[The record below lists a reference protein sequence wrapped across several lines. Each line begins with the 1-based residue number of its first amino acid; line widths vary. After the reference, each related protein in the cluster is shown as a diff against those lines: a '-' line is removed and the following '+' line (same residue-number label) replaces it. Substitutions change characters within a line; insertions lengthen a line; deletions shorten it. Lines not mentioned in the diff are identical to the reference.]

1 MKNNPAPAPSGA
13 YKWIALSNTTLA
25 VLLAF
30 LNSSSLILALP
41 VIFRGIGINPLD
53 PGSFTYLLWLLIGYM
68 LVLAVL
74 VVTFGRLGD
83 LFGRTRIYNLGF
95 AIFTVGSLL
104 CAITWSTGTA
114 GAIELILFRVLQ
126 GVGSALLFANS
137 AAILTDAFPVHQRGM
152 ALGLNQVAGIA
163 GTLLGILVGGVL
175 AEIGWRWV
183 FLFNVPI
190 GIIGTV
196 WAYMSLKEIGV
207 RHREPID
214 WLGNITFAAGL
225 TMLLTGITYG
235 INPSGNSLMSW
246 TTPFVLGMIL
256 GGVALLIAFVFIE
269 RWVPAPMFR
278 LNLFRIRAFAAGNVA
293 GFLSSVARGGLMFM
307 LVIWLQG
314 IWLPMHGYNFEVT
327 PLWAG
332 IYMIPMSLG
341 FLIAGP
347 LFGRL
352 SDIYGAR
359 YFATG
364 GMVLAA
370 ITFALLIVLPVDFPY
385 VPFAALILLN
395 GLAMGM
401 FAAPNTAAIMNSVPA
416 RHRGVSSGMR
426 ATLINAGMPLSIS
439 VFFAFMILGM
449 NATVPA
455 SMYGGLT
462 QQGMPGPIAQRLA
475 DAPAIM
481 YLFAAF
487 LGYNPLATLI
497 PTTVLHALPPAEV
510 ATITSRTFFPQLISD
525 AFHRG
530 LTEVL
535 IFSIVMCLIAA
546 GASWLRGGKYVYHED
561 GKYAVGPEPLSD

>member
-1 MKNNPAPAPSGA
+1 MELSSPQSPASGT

-53 PGSFTYLLWLLIGYM
+53 PGSSTYLLWLLVGYM

-83 LFGRTRIYNLGF
+83 LYGRTRMYNLGF

-104 CAITWSTGTA
+104 CAVTWSTGPA
-114 GAIELILFRVLQ
+114 GALELIIFRVIQ
-126 GVGSALLFANS
+126 GIGSAFLFANS
-137 AAILTDAFPVHQRGM
+137 AAILTDAFPVEQRGM

-163 GTLLGILVGGVL
+163 GTLLGILVGGLL

-183 FLFNVPI
+183 FLVNVPI

-196 WAYMSLKEIGV
+196 WAYLSLREIGI
-207 RHREPID
+207 RKSEPID

-225 TMLLTGITYG
+225 TMVLTGITYG
-235 INPSGNSLMSW
+235 INPSGASLMSW
-246 TTPFVLGMIL
+246 TTPFVLGMLI
-256 GGVALLIAFVFIE
+256 GGIALLVAFVFIE
-269 RWVPAPMFR
+269 RRVRAPMFR

-293 GFLSSVARGGLMFM
+293 GFLASVARGGLMFM
-307 LVIWLQG
+307 LIIWLQG
-314 IWLPMHGYNFEVT
+314 IWLPMRGYDFEVT

-332 IYMIPMSLG
+332 IYMVPMSIG
-341 FLIAGP
+341 FLVAGP

-352 SDIYGAR
+352 SDRYGAR

-370 ITFALLIVLPVDFPY
+370 ISFGLMMVLPVDFPY
-385 VPFAALILLN
+385 PLFAVLILLN

-416 RHRGVSSGMR
+416 QHRGVSSGMR
-426 ATLINAGMPLSIS
+426 ATLINAGMPLSIGI
-439 VFFAFMILGM
+439 FFSLMILGM
-449 NATVPA
+449 NASVPSA
-455 SMYGGLT
+455 MYGGLT
-462 QQGMPGPIAQRLA
+462 QQGMPAPIAQRLA
-475 DAPAIM
+475 DAPAIT

-487 LGYNPLATLI
+487 LGYNPLGTMI
-497 PTTVLHALPPAEV
+497 PSQVLHALPPAQA
-510 ATITSRTFFPQLISD
+510 ATITSRTFFPQLISG
-525 AFHRG
+525 AFHHG
-530 LTEVL
+530 LAEVL
-535 IFSIVMCLIAA
+535 IFSIVMCLIAG
-546 GASWLRGGKYVYHED
+546 GASWLRGGKYVYRED
-561 GKYAVGPEPLSD
+561 GE

>member
-1 MKNNPAPAPSGA
+1 MKSSPAQATAGP
-13 YKWIALSNTTLA
+13 YKWIALSNTTLG

-53 PGSFTYLLWLLIGYM
+53 PSSFTYLLWLLTGYM

-83 LFGRTRIYNLGF
+83 IYGRTRMYNLGF

-104 CAITWSTGTA
+104 CALTWSTGPA
-114 GAIELILFRVLQ
+114 GALELIIFRVVQ
-126 GVGSALLFANS
+126 GVGSAFLFANS
-137 AAILTDAFPVHQRGM
+137 AAILTDAFPVEQRGM

-163 GTLLGILVGGVL
+163 GTLLGILVGGLL
-175 AEIGWRWV
+175 AEIGWRWI
-183 FLFNVPI
+183 FLVNVPI

-196 WAYMSLKEIGV
+196 WAYLSLKEIGI
-207 RHREPID
+207 RKSEPID

-235 INPSGNSLMSW
+235 INPSGTSLMSW
-246 TTPFVLGMIL
+246 TTPFVLGMLI
-256 GGVALLIAFVFIE
+256 GGIVLLVAFVFIE
-269 RWVPAPMFR
+269 RRVRMPMFR
-278 LNLFRIRAFAAGNVA
+278 LNLFRIRAFAAGNLA
-293 GFLSSVARGGLMFM
+293 GFLSAVARGGLMFM
-307 LVIWLQG
+307 LIIWLQG
-314 IWLPMHGYNFEVT
+314 IWLPMHGYDFEVT

-332 IYMIPMSLG
+332 IYMVPMSIG
-341 FLIAGP
+341 FLVAGP

-352 SDIYGAR
+352 SDRYGAR

-370 ITFALLIVLPVDFPY
+370 VSFALMMMLPVDFPY
-385 VPFAALILLN
+385 PLFAVLITLN

-426 ATLINAGMPLSIS
+426 ATLINAGMPLSITI
-439 VFFAFMILGM
+439 FFSLMILGM
-449 NATVPA
+449 NASVPTT
-455 SMYGGLT
+455 MYSGLT
-462 QQGMPGPIAQRLA
+462 QQGMPATIAQRLA
-475 DAPAIM
+475 DAPAIT

-487 LGYNPLATLI
+487 LGYNPLGTLI
-497 PTTVLHALPPAEV
+497 PAQVLHALPAAEA

-525 AFHRG
+525 AFHHG
-530 LTEVL
+530 LNEVL

-546 GASWLRGGKYVYHED
+546 GASWLRGGKYIYRED
-561 GKYAVGPEPLSD
+561 R